1 MENTV
6 LSPWSRKRDL
16 SGKDSVVLMSVD
28 FKIIESSGNADLHEK
43 QTRIIL
49 LWLSLFLRILVLPVL
64 LICVLRLNEAFYSC
78 PSTSRKAV

>member
-16 SGKDSVVLMSVD
+16 SGEDSVVLMSVD
-28 FKIIESSGNADLHEK
+28 FKIIESSGNADFHEK

-64 LICVLRLNEAFYSC
+64 LICVLRLNEAFCSC

>member
-16 SGKDSVVLMSVD
+16 SGEDSVVLMSVD
-28 FKIIESSGNADLHEK
+28 FKIIESSGNADLREK

>member
-16 SGKDSVVLMSVD
+16 SGEDSVVLMSVD
-28 FKIIESSGNADLHEK
+28 LKIIESSGNADLHEK